1 MKKLLLFAATIGL
14 LFACSKEEITPAD
27 EQKIPINISVG
38 QSTRA
43 NDTAFAANDEVG
55 IFVVN
60 YTQETPGALA
70 ASGNQVDNAKFTYN
84 GSAWTPDAPI
94 YWKDKSTAADFYAYY
109 PYAES
114 ANTAAHPF
122 SVKAD
127 QSQETDFWA
136 SDFLWGKAT
145 NVAPSPNPISITT
158 NHSLSRIL
166 VEVKPG
172 KGFTAETW
180 VAATKSIKI
189 CDVKTAATIDLSTG
203 VATATGEKGE
213 VIPFAAESGYK
224 AMMIPQEVADN
235 SKLIV
240 VTVDGV
246 NYVYRKGFT
255 FRANTQHKFSITV
268 NQTDGKVDITIG
280 EWNNDDV
287 VNEGNAEEEA
297 EPDTEPEAIAIPNNQ
312 IWYTTT
318 DGNPLGKSG
327 TNILSDTYAN
337 GKGVIEFNVEVAEIG
352 IGLFNGCTTL
362 TSITLPNSV
371 TDIEE
376 KAFYHCDKL
385 AVVNL
390 PNQLEII
397 GERVFSGCSSLSA
410 ITLPKSLI
418 NIKDR
423 AFSTCTLLE
432 SLTIPLNVTS
442 IGEGIVYGCSKLAA
456 IKMEPINPPS
466 ISAQAFNN
474 ATALATIFVPAESVD
489 KYKTTDQ
496 WKNYKNK
503 IVASTEN

>member
-1 MKKLLLFAATIGL
+1 MKKLLLFAATIGF

-84 GSAWTPDAPI
+84 GSTWTPDAPI
-94 YWKDKSTAADFYAYY
+94 YWKDKNTAADFYAYY

-180 VAATKSIKI
+180 AAATKSIKI

-213 VIPFAAESGYK
+213 IIPFAAESGYK

-297 EPDTEPEAIAIPNNQ
+297 EPETEPEATTIPNNQ

-327 TNILSDTYAN
+327 TNISSDTYAN
-337 GKGVIEFNVEVAEIG
+337 GKGVIEFNVDVEEIASQM
-352 IGLFNGCTTL
+352 FKDKTTL
-362 TSITLPNSV
+362 ISITLPNSV
-371 TDIEE
+371 TGINEE
-376 KAFYHCDKL
+376 AFLGCNNLAAITFSNQLKTISKKAFY
-385 AVVNL
+385 
-390 PNQLEII
+390 
-397 GERVFSGCSSLSA
+397 GCSSLET
-410 ITLPKSLI
+410 ITLPES
-418 NIKDR
+418 IKTIGVY
-423 AFSTCTLLE
+423 AFYNC
-432 SLTIPLNVTS
+432 I
-442 IGEGIVYGCSKLAA
+442 
-456 IKMEPINPPS
+456 
-466 ISAQAFNN
+466 
-474 ATALATIFVPAESVD
+474 
-489 KYKTTDQ
+489 
-496 WKNYKNK
+496 
-503 IVASTEN
+503 

>member
-1 MKKLLLFAATIGL
+1 MKKLLLFAATIGA

-27 EQKIPINISVG
+27 EQKIPINISIG
-38 QSTRA
+38 HSTRA
-43 NDTAFAANDEVG
+43 NDVAFEDNDEVG

-60 YTQETPGALA
+60 YTEETPGALA
-70 ASGNQVDNAKFTYN
+70 ASGNQVDNAKFTY
-84 GSAWTPDAPI
+84 SESVWTPDSPI

-122 SVKAD
+122 SVKVD

-145 NVAPSPNPISITT
+145 NITPSPNPISITT

-166 VEVKPG
+166 VELKPG
-172 KGFTAETW
+172 KGFTDEAW
-180 VAATKSIKI
+180 AAATKSIKI
-189 CDVKTAATIDLSTG
+189 CEVKTAATIDLPTG
-203 VATATGEKGE
+203 IATATGDKGE
-213 VIPFAAESGYK
+213 IIPLATESGYK

-246 NYVYRKGFT
+246 DYVYRKGFT

-287 VNEGNAEEEA
+287 VNEGEANEEA
-297 EPDTEPEAIAIPNNQ
+297 EPEATAIPNNQ

-318 DGNPLGKSG
+318 DGNAIGKSG

-337 GKGVIEFNVEVAEIG
+337 GKGVIEFNADVTKI
-352 IGLFNGCTTL
+352 TTDMFKNIMTL
-362 TSITLPNSV
+362 ASITLPNSI
-371 TDIEE
+371 TTIQTE
-376 KAFYHCDKL
+376 AFYHCENL
-385 AVVNL
+385 AAINL
-390 PNQLEII
+390 PNQLETI
-397 GERVFSGCSSLSA
+397 GERAFSRCSSLPTIA
-410 ITLPKSLI
+410 LPNSLTS
-418 NIKDR
+418 IKKR
-423 AFSTCTLLE
+423 AFSQCTGLV
-432 SLTIPLNVTS
+432 SLTIPSNVTS
-442 IGEGIVYGCSKLAA
+442 IYEEIVYSCSNLAT
-456 IKMEPINPPS
+456 IKMESINPPVIKDS
-466 ISAQAFNN
+466 TFDN
-474 ATALATIFVPAESVD
+474 AAALTTIFVPAESVD

>member
-43 NDTAFAANDEVG
+43 NDTVFAANDEVG

-60 YTQETPGALA
+60 YAEETPGALA
-70 ASGNQVDNAKFTYN
+70 ASGNQVDNAKFTFD

-127 QSQETDFWA
+127 QSLEEDFWA
-136 SDFLWGKAT
+136 SDFLWGKTT

-172 KGFTAETW
+172 KGFMAETW
-180 VAATKSIKI
+180 AAATKSIKI

-203 VATATGEKGE
+203 VATATGENGE
-213 VIPFAAESGYK
+213 IIPFAAESGYK

-246 NYVYRKGFT
+246 DYVYRKGFT

-280 EWNNDDV
+280 EWNTDDV

-297 EPDTEPEAIAIPNNQ
+297 EPEVVAVPNNQ

-318 DGNPLGKSG
+318 NGNALGKSG
-327 TNILSDTYAN
+327 GNITSDTYTN
-337 GKGVIEFNVEVAEIG
+337 GKGVIEFNEDLTKITTEMFKNIM
-352 IGLFNGCTTL
+352 TL
-362 TSITLPNSV
+362 TSIILPNSI
-371 TDIEE
+371 TAIQDEAFSGCDKLTTITLSNQLETISK
-376 KAFYHCDKL
+376 KAFY
-385 AVVNL
+385 
-390 PNQLEII
+390 
-397 GERVFSGCSSLSA
+397 GCSSLES
-410 ITLPKSLI
+410 ITLP
-418 NIKDR
+418 
-423 AFSTCTLLE
+423 E
-432 SLTIPLNVTS
+432 SLKS
-442 IGEGIVYGCSKLAA
+442 IGEYAFSGCLKLSTIKVLSTVPPTINAKAFYNTPALTQIIVPKNST
-456 IKMEPINPPS
+456 N
-466 ISAQAFNN
+466 
-474 ATALATIFVPAESVD
+474 
-489 KYKTTDQ
+489 
-496 WKNYKNK
+496 NYKNNTGWSNYEGK

>member
-127 QSQETDFWA
+127 QSLEEDFWA

-297 EPDTEPEAIAIPNNQ
+297 EPDTDPEAIAIPNNQ

-327 TNILSDTYAN
+327 TNISSDTYAN
-337 GKGVIEFNVEVAEIG
+337 GKGVIEFNVDVEEIASQM
-352 IGLFNGCTTL
+352 FKDKTTL
-362 TSITLPNSV
+362 ISITLPNSV
-371 TDIEE
+371 MDIKDEAFSGCNNLAAITFSNQLKTISK
-376 KAFYHCDKL
+376 KAFY
-385 AVVNL
+385 
-390 PNQLEII
+390 
-397 GERVFSGCSSLSA
+397 GCSSLEA
-410 ITLPKSLI
+410 ITLP
-418 NIKDR
+418 
-423 AFSTCTLLE
+423 E
-432 SLTIPLNVTS
+432 SLTR
-442 IGEGIVYGCSKLAA
+442 IGEYAFQNCSNLTTV
-456 IKMEPINPPS
+456 KMLSTTAPT
-466 ISAQAFNN
+466 ISANTFSNTSAQ
-474 ATALATIFVPAESVD
+474 LKIIVPKNS
-489 KYKTTDQ
+489 TN
-496 WKNYKNK
+496 NYKISGVWQTYADK

>member
-1 MKKLLLFAATIGL
+1 MKRLLLFAATIGV
-14 LFACSKEEITPAD
+14 LFSCSKEEITPAD

-43 NDTAFAANDEVG
+43 NDTTFAADDKVG

-60 YTQETPGALA
+60 YTEEGAGALA
-70 ASGNQVDNAKFTYN
+70 ASGNQVDNAKFTFD

-114 ANTAAHPF
+114 ANTAAHQF

-127 QSQETDFWA
+127 QSLEEDFWA

-172 KGFTAETW
+172 EGFTAEAWT
-180 VAATKSIKI
+180 AASKSIKI
-189 CDVKTAATIDLSTG
+189 CNVKTSATIDLSTG
-203 VATATGEKGE
+203 IATATGENGE
-213 VIPFAAESGYK
+213 VIPFADESGYK

-246 NYVYRKGFT
+246 DYVYRKGFA

-280 EWNNDDV
+280 EWNTDDV

-297 EPDTEPEAIAIPNNQ
+297 EPEVVAVPNNQ

-337 GKGVIEFNVEVAEIG
+337 GKGVLEFKADVTEIASQM
-352 IGLFNGCTTL
+352 FKDKTTL

-371 TDIEE
+371 TDINDEAFSGCNNLTAIIFSNQL
-376 KAFYHCDKL
+376 KTITKRAFY
-385 AVVNL
+385 
-390 PNQLEII
+390 
-397 GERVFSGCSSLSA
+397 GCSSLES
-410 ITLPKSLI
+410 ITLP
-418 NIKDR
+418 
-423 AFSTCTLLE
+423 E
-432 SLTIPLNVTS
+432 SLKS
-442 IGEGIVYGCSKLAA
+442 IGEYAFSGCLKLST
-456 IKMEPINPPS
+456 IKVLSTVPPTIN
-466 ISAQAFNN
+466 AKAFNN
-474 ATALATIFVPAESVD
+474 TPALTQIIVPKNS
-489 KYKTTDQ
+489 TN
-496 WKNYKNK
+496 NYKNSTGWSNYEGK
-503 IVASTEN
+503 IFASTEN